1 MQPRSLQPPLF
12 NSNSCQEHVVI
23 PYFTRMSAQGNF
35 MSAPIETQS
44 SPIKKLQM
52 IGVDVA
58 KHKLDISIDDNTVL
72 IIDNHEENFKAL
84 LKIIPDTS
92 RVCFVMEATGGY
104 ERKLVAFLQ
113 NQEIAVAVV
122 NPKRVRDYAKAM
134 GAYAKN
140 DRIDADM
147 IRHYAQT
154 AHNKNRL
161 QLRESISEAAQRR
174 ESLLRRRNQLVGQR
188 AVEKQH
194 LESATDKDSVR
205 SIKRILKQLDKEIEK
220 IETLIKTDIDADDNL
235 KKSMEQLIQVPGVG
249 EVTVLTLLTQLPEL
263 GKLSNKEIAA
273 LVGLAPY
280 ARDSGKKT
288 GRRAIFGGRMHIRST
303 LYMAALSA
311 IRFNPPI
318 RIFYQ
323 RLLAQ
328 GKLKKVAL
336 VACMRKLLTMLNSMA
351 KTGNEWNP
359 DFAKQA

>member
-1 MQPRSLQPPLF
+1 
-12 NSNSCQEHVVI
+12 
-23 PYFTRMSAQGNF
+23 
-35 MSAPIETQS
+35 MSAPIEIQS
-44 SPIKKLQM
+44 APLKKLQM

-58 KHKLDISIDDNTVL
+58 KQKLDVSVDDNTSL
-72 IIDNHEENFKAL
+72 TIDNHEESFKNLLKAL
-84 LKIIPDTS
+84 PD
-92 RVCFVMEATGGY
+92 RGPVCVVMEATGGY

-113 NQEIAVAVV
+113 AREIAVAVV
-122 NPKRVRDYAKAM
+122 NPKRIRDYANAM

-154 AHNKNRL
+154 AYGKNRL
-161 QLRESISEAAQRR
+161 QLSETLTEAARRR

-188 AVEKQH
+188 AIEKQH
-194 LESATDKDSVR
+194 LESATDKDTVR
-205 SIKRILKQLDKEIEK
+205 SIKRIIKQLDKEIDK
-220 IETLIKTDIDADDNL
+220 IEALIKADIDADESL
-235 KKSMEQLIQVPGVG
+235 KKSMKQLMQVPGVG
-249 EVTVLTLLTQLPEL
+249 DVTVLTLLTQLPEL

-273 LVGLAPY
+273 LVGVAPY

-288 GRRAIFGGRMHIRST
+288 GRRAIFGGRMQVRST
-303 LYMAALSA
+303 LYMATLSA
-311 IRFNPPI
+311 TRFNKPI

-351 KTGNEWNP
+351 KTGDEWNP

>member
-1 MQPRSLQPPLF
+1 
-12 NSNSCQEHVVI
+12 
-23 PYFTRMSAQGNF
+23 
-35 MSAPIETQS
+35 MSAPIETES
-44 SPIKKLQM
+44 APSKKLQM

-58 KHKLDISIDDNTVL
+58 KQKLDVSVDDDTVL
-72 IIDNHEENFKAL
+72 TIDNNEESFKNL
-84 LKIIPDTS
+84 LKLIPDS
-92 RVCFVMEATGGY
+92 GAVCFVMEATGGY

-113 NQEIAVAVV
+113 AREIAVAVV
-122 NPKRVRDYAKAM
+122 NPKRVRDYANAM

-147 IRHYAQT
+147 IRHYAQ
-154 AHNKNRL
+154 AAYDKNRL
-161 QLRESISEAAQRR
+161 QLRESLTEAAQRR

-188 AVEKQH
+188 ATEKQH
-194 LESATDKDSVR
+194 LESAMDKDTVR
-205 SIKRILKQLDKEIEK
+205 SIKRIIKQLDKEIEK
-220 IETLIKTDIDADDNL
+220 IETLIKTDIDGDDNL
-235 KKSMEQLIQVPGVG
+235 KKSMEQLIQVPGIG

-303 LYMAALSA
+303 LYMATLSA
-311 IRFNPPI
+311 TRFNQPI
-318 RIFYQ
+318 RVFYQ
-323 RLLAQ
+323 HLLAQ

-336 VACMRKLLTMLNSMA
+336 VACMRKLLTILNSMA
-351 KTGNEWNP
+351 KTGKEWNP